1 ETHFMHSTTP
11 EHVIA
16 EYGAEAITFPGLMH
30 GGAAAVVGGII
41 ILVVGHAT
49 VWALGI
55 TSAGLQAIRLEYVEF
70 FQKFYEG
77 GGERYEPFGADSR
90 PD

>member
-1 ETHFMHSTTP
+1 
-11 EHVIA
+11 
-16 EYGAEAITFPGLMH
+16 MH

-77 GGERYEPFGADSR
+77 GGEPYEPFGAEANLD
-90 PD
+90 